1 MTAAACLASHMMPPS
16 PSPLLPQNAGFQM
29 MRPRPAKP
37 SSKPAAPK
45 ATPAPA
51 EAAEAE
57 PIKDVVEASAVIEPV
72 SPQRLLAGTELETAP
87 ERRGRPVPVIKA
99 GMAAPTPVQPSAGAV
114 VAAPQSAPK
123 PVAVVKPQKRATIGD
138 MLRAS
143 QEGGSA
149 GDGVYEP
156 PYNGGGYAAVPT
168 RPVPAQQQPASYPAP
183 APAGAYPVQTG
194 SRAAAAAAAAEQAAD
209 PASSAVVPV
218 QYNSDGSVVLA
229 AKPIKVGSVCRA
241 MYGAD
246 GLGWCG
252 LVDWLGASQAAA
264 KHVVLWRVRQTPRR
278 LTLPLSH
285 TLPLTLCLSLC
296 QPPWAPPAPQLVKPA
311 HLLPK
316 TYGFEQFGSEEP
328 LPPEAVEPEPY
339 HASTD
344 REQLGDDVFGGYRR
358 SGRY

>member
-1 MTAAACLASHMMPPS
+1 M
-16 PSPLLPQNAGFQM
+16 
-29 MRPRPAKP
+29 
-37 SSKPAAPK
+37 
-45 ATPAPA
+45 
-51 EAAEAE
+51 
-57 PIKDVVEASAVIEPV
+57 IEPV

-194 SRAAAAAAAAEQAAD
+194 SRAAAAAAAAAEQAAD

-246 GLGWCG
+246 GLGWWIG
-252 LVDWLGASQAAA
+252 WVPH
-264 KHVVLWRVRQTPRR
+264 KPRPSTSCFGEFAR
-278 LTLPLSH
+278 PPAGSRFLSA
-285 TLPLTLCLSLC
+285 TLCHSPSASHFASRPGPH
-296 QPPWAPPAPQLVKPA
+296 PP
-311 HLLPK
+311 
-316 TYGFEQFGSEEP
+316 
-328 LPPEAVEPEPY
+328 
-339 HASTD
+339 
-344 REQLGDDVFGGYRR
+344 R
-358 SGRY
+358 SW